1 MAEGQAD
8 EVVTQQT
15 FMSPTYR
22 NVPRQEREDNVSV
35 FWGRVSARDATAYI
49 QAARNVPAE
58 LTDRQRAKIGVRRLS
73 TRKLETAGFVVVRRG
88 GRRVRYPE
96 HCKVVWPSEE
106 SPQREWPPD
115 VQEAFDACF
124 TGDEEGWEE

>member
-1 MAEGQAD
+1 MAEDRAD

-15 FMSPTYR
+15 FTWPTYR
-22 NVPRQEREDNVSV
+22 NGPRIEREDNVSV

-49 QAARNVPAE
+49 QAARNSPAE
-58 LTDRQRAKIGVRRLS
+58 LTDKEKARIRVRRLS
-73 TRKLETAGFVVVRRG
+73 TRKLEAAGFVVVRRG
-88 GRRVRYPE
+88 GRVRYPE

-106 SPQREWPPD
+106 APQRIWPPE
-115 VQEAFDACF
+115 VQEAFDKCF